1 MGQSRRRAPVKCG
14 IYPEIGVKRFVLVF
28 VALGLLSGNVAGA
41 EEETQEPI
49 PRDRATGLFRYLG
62 VVTVEG
68 VAPDDLYARAKGWVA
83 TEYKSAH
90 HVIQLDEPGV
100 RLIVKGKMKLTWAT
114 FSTVYVD
121 HVVTIEVR
129 NGGYRYTVGGLVVEF
144 ASKYSK
150 PPTPLERRDVL
161 EPGREKMLHK
171 IGAKIDSMIDSL
183 RLAMHEPSIDEW

>member
-1 MGQSRRRAPVKCG
+1 MCE
-14 IYPEIGVKRFVLVF
+14 IYPEIGVKRLVLVF

-49 PRDRATGLFRYLG
+49 PRDPATGLFRYLG

-83 TEYKSAH
+83 TGYKSLNKNSLKRDDA
-90 HVIQLDEPGV
+90 VM
-100 RLIVKGKMKLTWAT
+100 RLTVKGTMRLQWET

-150 PPTPLERRDVL
+150 PPTPLERSDAL
-161 EPGREKMLHK
+161 EPGREKMLQK
-171 IGAKIDSMIDSL
+171 IGAEIDAMIDSL